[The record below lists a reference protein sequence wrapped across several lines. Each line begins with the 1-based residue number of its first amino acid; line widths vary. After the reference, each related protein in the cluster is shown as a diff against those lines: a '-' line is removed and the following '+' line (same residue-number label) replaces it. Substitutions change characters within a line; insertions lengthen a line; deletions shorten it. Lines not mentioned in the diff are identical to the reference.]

1 MATPKISVI
10 VPVYNATAYLERC
23 VGSLLLQTLSDF
35 EILLIDDGSNDGSA
49 ELCDDYARKDSRV
62 KVYHK
67 PNGGVASARQL
78 GVNKASGDYSI
89 HIDPDDWVLPT
100 MLEELYGVAVKS
112 EADMVICDFTVVDE
126 RGEYCSIQQ
135 PHDNTPTT
143 CLKQLLS
150 GLLHGSLCNKLIR
163 TALYKEF
170 NISFVEGLNYCEDF
184 MVCVQ
189 LFLHD
194 IKIEYLAQSFYYYD
208 QIVNDNSI
216 TRKYTINTLHQR
228 LKFVEV
234 LRERLQGE
242 FAEELST
249 TIAGVAYECLRSGI
263 LSSREFAETFGC
275 NKEDF
280 KRSRYKRKRRLALC
294 MAASGYQ
301 WLARCI
307 IKR

>member
-126 RGEYCSIQQ
+126 RESIVAFSNLTITLQQ
-135 PHDNTPTT
+135 
-143 CLKQLLS
+143 
-150 GLLHGSLCNKLIR
+150 
-163 TALYKEF
+163 
-170 NISFVEGLNYCEDF
+170 
-184 MVCVQ
+184 
-189 LFLHD
+189 
-194 IKIEYLAQSFYYYD
+194 LA
-208 QIVNDNSI
+208 
-216 TRKYTINTLHQR
+216 
-228 LKFVEV
+228 
-234 LRERLQGE
+234 
-242 FAEELST
+242 
-249 TIAGVAYECLRSGI
+249 
-263 LSSREFAETFGC
+263 
-275 NKEDF
+275 
-280 KRSRYKRKRRLALC
+280 
-294 MAASGYQ
+294 
-301 WLARCI
+301 
-307 IKR
+307 